1 MNRLFFIGVLV
12 ASAITANAQDNGQ
25 KDSLT
30 MESMMHNLS
39 EVMVKG
45 SRPIVK
51 AERGM
56 LSYNMPLLLKQLPA
70 DNAYEA
76 LTRIPGVSDATGS
89 ISFSGNE
96 VTLIVNGQA
105 TTLTQEQLAERL
117 KAMPAARLSK
127 AEVMLSAPARY
138 HVRGMA
144 INIVTKDYAGNNQL
158 SGRVFKI

>member
-12 ASAITANAQDNGQ
+12 ASAITANAQGNAQ

-30 MESMMHNLS
+30 MESMMHNLP

-76 LTRIPGVSDATGS
+76 
-89 ISFSGNE
+89 
-96 VTLIVNGQA
+96 
-105 TTLTQEQLAERL
+105 
-117 KAMPAARLSK
+117 
-127 AEVMLSAPARY
+127 
-138 HVRGMA
+138 
-144 INIVTKDYAGNNQL
+144 
-158 SGRVFKI
+158 